1 MSDAEILKPA
11 FALAGLTF
19 LVWLR
24 LYWVRIAQMRR
35 DRIDAQRV
43 ASSAQS
49 AALLTD
55 TRAADNFRKM
65 FELPVLFYAAVCI
78 AAIMH
83 VVTPVSLGLA
93 WAFVALRMLHSLVH
107 CSYNRVMHRFGIY
120 ITGAL
125 VLFAL
130 WAYLAVQLW

>member
-1 MSDAEILKPA
+1 MTNDEIFKPA

-55 TRAADNFRKM
+55 PRASDNFRNL

-78 AAIMH
+78 AAITH
-83 VVTPVSLGLA
+83 AATPLTVGLA
-93 WAFVALRMLHSLVH
+93 WTFVALRVLHSLIH
-107 CSYNRVMHRFGIY
+107 CSYNRGMHRFFVY
-120 ITGAL
+120 VCSAL